1 VLSQKKKR
9 EFYHYFPKI
18 MVKSAFFANGF
29 YHYFPKIMVK
39 SKTKKGR
46 FYHYFQQK
54 TPILPLF
61 SIFLE
66 TNGKIGL
73 FLNTLNAKL
82 VNAFQKQACFYHYS
96 FRV

>member
-1 VLSQKKKR
+1 
-9 EFYHYFPKI
+9 

-82 VNAFQKQACFYHYS
+82 VNAFQKQADN
-96 FRV
+96 

>member
-1 VLSQKKKR
+1 VFNRVLSQKKNR

-46 FYHYFQQK
+46 FYHY
-54 TPILPLF
+54 
-61 SIFLE
+61 
-66 TNGKIGL
+66 
-73 FLNTLNAKL
+73 
-82 VNAFQKQACFYHYS
+82 
-96 FRV
+96 